1 MPKWRYLGSRTGLSG
16 RLKFG
21 EVVDEK
27 ERGNYSFR
35 VGEGGGNAGG
45 WGESGFGVV
54 VVEGRSQS

>member
-27 ERGNYSFR
+27 ERRNYSFR

-45 WGESGFGVV
+45 GESGFGMVV
-54 VVEGRSQS
+54 AEGRSQS